1 MFVSGTNVWGNVH
14 VDDTVDLL
22 TLVLK
27 KALKERASGS
37 FPSDP
42 YERFYWATAGNHEWG
57 DVSRALGPILF
68 EKGLVDSPVA
78 ESVPVEEVK
87 DTYTTTNSLTIANR
101 AFKDGWKPKRGP
113 LVDYLKEDVE
123 GVLALQRKPESL

>member
-1 MFVSGTNVWGNVH
+1 M
-14 VDDTVDLL
+14 
-22 TLVLK
+22 
-27 KALKERASGS
+27 
-37 FPSDP
+37 
-42 YERFYWATAGNHEWG
+42 
-57 DVSRALGPILF
+57 
-68 EKGLVDSPVA
+68 DSPVA

-123 GVLALQRKPESL
+123 SVLALQRKPESL